1 MLAQN
6 VRATADLSRRLEQDL
21 LFLIRR
27 LIALTRCREG
37 LLSTPKLL
45 GIDCSLVGNF
55 SYLSL
60 FDTLWGMV
68 RVSQTHFRVGNPQ
81 EPEQPRFGLRQFD
94 WNAQLSGDGPC
105 ERTCCERNRCT
116 YIRIHG
122 CVYHFF
128 YFLIFFSR
136 FSPSRPQPSQPS
148 SQKYRPVLM
157 ILGWF

>member
-94 WNAQLSGDGPC
+94 WVSCLTLQILLRRHKTNLSH
-105 ERTCCERNRCT
+105 R
-116 YIRIHG
+116 
-122 CVYHFF
+122 
-128 YFLIFFSR
+128 
-136 FSPSRPQPSQPS
+136 QPEP
-148 SQKYRPVLM
+148 
-157 ILGWF
+157 